1 VKSGFDHFLVYDGKR
16 AEIDVDDPAI
26 MRALGLEGAQARP
39 ISIGFLN
46 SIPEVP
52 RIEAPRIRQLGSA
65 PRFPLQNKTV
75 GSVVQVSVG
84 ADPQYY
90 VVLENGIQKIGA
102 ALAQLIYFSDSQGAT
117 GIASV
122 TPDAISRIPSVSE
135 LAVDLLPRVV
145 PEIVDDH
152 GAPVGCL
159 EWAPSPAVEGGES
172 SSATL
177 KLVAGL
183 QVPIPEGGKLVSLAQ
198 ADGSG
203 DNLDNVHVE
212 QGFGGF
218 VQATGIETNST
229 RHDGVFYVA
238 DTGVKYGV
246 PDETSAR
253 ALGLTRTPDRAPWQ
267 MLDLL
272 ASGPA
277 LEKSNALIA
286 HDGIAPDTAPAAP
299 VN

>member
-1 VKSGFDHFLVYDGKR
+1 L
-16 AEIDVDDPAI
+16 
-26 MRALGLEGAQARP
+26 
-39 ISIGFLN
+39 
-46 SIPEVP
+46 
-52 RIEAPRIRQLGSA
+52 
-65 PRFPLQNKTV
+65 
-75 GSVVQVSVG
+75 
-84 ADPQYY
+84 PQ
-90 VVLENGIQKIGA
+90 
-102 ALAQLIYFSDSQGAT
+102 
-117 GIASV
+117 
-122 TPDAISRIPSVSE
+122 
-135 LAVDLLPRVV
+135 VV

-203 DNLDNVHVE
+203 DNLDSVHVE

-286 HDGIAPDTAPAAP
+286 HDGVAPDSTPAAP